1 MSLNRVC
8 HIPFQQGLVGISP
21 MISFLLLLNYTCFY
35 WLSYLRIKIITKLR
49 QTRLETKIILVVV
62 VL

>member
-8 HIPFQQGLVGISP
+8 HIPFQQELVGISP
-21 MISFLLLLNYTCFY
+21 MISFLLLLNYTWFY